1 MSASH
6 EAAARVPPPP
16 LLAPPPAYRRAASL
30 HSCPL
35 TTITA
40 GLYPTRGDMREPQ
53 VPLECPLEV
62 AQLMAACLQED
73 PTARPTARQI
83 VELLTQLQ

>member
-1 MSASH
+1 
-6 EAAARVPPPP
+6 
-16 LLAPPPAYRRAASL
+16 
-30 HSCPL
+30 
-35 TTITA
+35 
-40 GLYPTRGDMREPQ
+40 MREPQ